1 MRRALVYALLA
12 AALLGAV
19 STLGDFVWANWQLRH
34 RMVYG
39 LIHGAAICLC
49 VGAMI
54 GAHAGALA
62 TGAAAG
68 PVVGL
73 VAAGAFYLLAPALGY
88 SAMFPAWMLFWLFF
102 GALQGLLTGDRRL
115 APAVA
120 RGLAAAVLSGIA
132 FYLVSGMW
140 TRPPRGGPDY
150 PVFFLKWTFAFLPG
164 FLALFWGT
172 DVKRRAAPA
181 QAPTSTGVEPPV

>member
-1 MRRALVYALLA
+1 MRRALLYALLA

-54 GAHAGALA
+54 GARAGALA

-88 SAMFPAWMLFWLFF
+88 RAMFPAWMLFWLFF
-102 GALQGLLTGDRRL
+102 GGLQGLLTGDRRL

-150 PVFFLKWTFAFLPG
+150 PVFFLKWTFAFFPG

-172 DVKRRAAPA
+172 NAKRRSAPA
-181 QAPTSTGVEPPV
+181 